1 MRCSDA
7 FDPALESDLK
17 GFHPDPSTRTVGPGR
32 NEAESIDMAAQR
44 TTTARRGGR
53 TSCGRLRDPAP
64 ALRAQAL
71 AATLAAALPA
81 AVPGAL
87 AASAS
92 ALALLAAAPAA
103 AQDAPVVSNVQRILV
118 EGAQRVDD
126 STIQAYMTVQI
137 GEPATAAQINES
149 LRRLLDTGL
158 FQDVTISPMADGL
171 LVQVREAPYINLVT
185 FEGNDELDDDVLMGS
200 VTSASRAAFSRATAD
215 RDAQTLLDLYRR
227 AGRYGATVEPVI
239 IERENNRVDLVF
251 EIDEGEPTGIRS
263 IDFVGNREF
272 SDSRLRG
279 AIQTRENGLLAW
291 IFSTGTYDPDRLEYD
306 KELLRR
312 YYLDYGYA
320 DFQVLSA
327 TAELA
332 ADRED
337 FLITFTVEEGEQYTF
352 GDLGLDI
359 RIPGVDPESFTAIF
373 PMEPGEIYSISD
385 VDEAIENLIFQLG
398 QQGYAFV
405 DVRPRADTDPENRV
419 IGVTLEVAEGPR
431 VYVERIDI
439 EGNTRTLDRV
449 IRREFNMAEGDAY
462 NAQEVQQARA
472 RLRELGFFET
482 VDVRPERGS
491 ADDRAVIKT
500 SVEERLTGSI
510 SFGVG
515 FSSADGPIGDLT
527 VSERN
532 FLGRGQYVSASV
544 SISGETQQVRLVFE
558 EPRLLDRDLTGGFD
572 IGWLRDDRTDYSSFK
587 ETRLQF
593 LPYLEFPV
601 GEDQRLQTRIRLSQD
616 EIRDV
621 QRFASPA
628 IVADEGDEFYM
639 GVGATWTLD
648 KRDDPVEPAGGFIV
662 ELSEDVTAM
671 GSSTVFSRTVARAK
685 AYQGFFDDELVAS
698 VEAEAGAIFSAGD
711 GVRVTDR
718 FFLGGDSFRGFG
730 TAGIGPRDD
739 SSTTFARI
747 DPTTGKP
754 FVPPRRFNYTRDD
767 SLGGNYYA
775 VLRSD
780 LSFPIGLPEEFGV
793 YGGVFADVGTLFGL
807 DETTF
812 PDRGKRPPVTIDDS
826 MSLRASVGA
835 ALYIDSAFGPLRFN
849 FAYPLAYD
857 DSDDREFFRFTVGT
871 RF

>member
-1 MRCSDA
+1 
-7 FDPALESDLK
+7 
-17 GFHPDPSTRTVGPGR
+17 
-32 NEAESIDMAAQR
+32 MAAQR
-44 TTTARRGGR
+44 TPKARRGGP
-53 TSCGRLRDPAP
+53 SCGRPNGAGDGARNGATNGARNGAGNGAARGLR
-64 ALRAQAL
+64 RGAL
-71 AATLAAALPA
+71 AAAVAAALPA
-81 AVPGAL
+81 ALTSGLSGGFSGGLVASASAVALL
-87 AASAS
+87 AASAP
-92 ALALLAAAPAA
+92 AL
-103 AQDAPVVSNVQRILV
+103 AQDAPVVRRVERILV

-126 STIQAYMTVQI
+126 ATIQAYMTVQV

-185 FEGNDELDDDVLMGS
+185 FEGNEELEDDVLIGS

-272 SDSRLRG
+272 SDSRLRS

-312 YYLDYGYA
+312 YYLDHGYA
-320 DFQVLSA
+320 DFEVLSA

-337 FLITFTVEEGEQYTF
+337 FLITFTVSEGEQYTF

-359 RIPGVDPESFTAIF
+359 RIPGVDPESFTEIF

-385 VDEAIENLIFQLG
+385 VDTAIDNLIFQLG

-405 DVRPRADTDPENRV
+405 DVNPRADKDVENRV

-449 IRREFNMAEGDAY
+449 IRREFGMAEGDAY
-462 NAQEVQQARA
+462 NAQEVQQARN

-482 VDVRPERGS
+482 VEVRPERGS

-500 SVEERLTGSI
+500 TVEERLTGSI

-515 FSSADGPIGDLT
+515 FSSEYGPLGDLT
-527 VSERN
+527 ISERN
-532 FLGRGQYVSASV
+532 FLGRGQFVSATVTV
-544 SISGETQQVRLVFE
+544 SGDTQQARLLFE

-572 IGWLRDDRTDYSSFK
+572 IGWLRDDRTDYSSYK

-601 GEDQRLQTRIRLSQD
+601 GEDQRLQTRLRLSQD

-621 QRFASPA
+621 LRYASPA
-628 IVADEGDEFYM
+628 IQADEGDEFYM

-648 KRDDPVEPAGGFIV
+648 QRDDPVEPAGGYII

-685 AYQGFFDDELVAS
+685 AYQGFFDDEVVAS
-698 VEAEAGAIFSAGD
+698 IEAEAGALFSAGD
-711 GVRVTDR
+711 GLRVTDR

-739 SSTTFARI
+739 STTSFVRI
-747 DPTTGKP
+747 DPATGKP
-754 FVPPRRFNYTRDD
+754 QKPIRRFNYTRDD
-767 SLGGNYYA
+767 ALGGNYYA

-807 DETTF
+807 DRTTY
-812 PDRGKRPPVTIDDS
+812 PDRGGRPDVTIDDS

-849 FAYPLAYD
+849 FAYPLAYE